1 MNNRSAIIIPTLA
14 FAKYLKTIGYNRRPI
29 PSGDPI
35 GGNERAAA
43 VCGSRKL
50 AAHIQ
55 ITDVGP
61 NCVWSLVRNVFS
73 RHRPVRCGVYGNTQR
88 DRLHSSDSSIV
99 QGQSCF
105 WLWLKGG

>member
-61 NCVWSLVRNVFS
+61 NCVVPWLGMYSAAIAQFVAGFMVILNAIDFIRLT
-73 RHRPVRCGVYGNTQR
+73 RPSYKVNPVSGYG
-88 DRLHSSDSSIV
+88 
-99 QGQSCF
+99 
-105 WLWLKGG
+105 